1 MPGWAWCPDGGST
14 FTLPRLV
21 GIGPALR
28 LLLAGETIDA
38 ARAQAIGLVDE
49 VVDVAEL
56 DDEVA
61 ALAGRLTAGA
71 TSSVRAIKR
80 LVRCQR
86 DRRARAGAG
95 RRGGGTAPGAR
106 RARSSAGG
114 WRRSPRGSRPAPRE
128 RDRAVRAGIFRPDLL
143 AGRVA
148 LVTGGGTGIG
158 LGIASCLAAAGAT
171 VAIASRKPEHL
182 EPAAAELRGRGARVS
197 TVETNVREPEAVARM
212 VERVTAEHGRLDILV
227 NNAAGNFY
235 APSAGLSPNAWR
247 AVVETDLYGSFY
259 CAQAVYPVMKAQ
271 GGGRIVSI
279 SMTLHYRGW
288 PLMAHATAA
297 KAGVDALTRT
307 LALEWAPDRIT
318 VNAVAPGP
326 IPTEG
331 VKKRVHPARR
341 PRARRLPDG
350 RVRHPRHPARTLGH
364 ARRTSGQMVTFLAGP
379 AGEWITGAIFVVDG
393 GSWLAGGRP

>member
-1 MPGWAWCPDGGST
+1 VS
-14 FTLPRLV
+14 
-21 GIGPALR
+21 GPA
-28 LLLAGETIDA
+28 A
-38 ARAQAIGLVDE
+38 
-49 VVDVAEL
+49 
-56 DDEVA
+56 
-61 ALAGRLTAGA
+61 
-71 TSSVRAIKR
+71 
-80 LVRCQR
+80 
-86 DRRARAGAG
+86 
-95 RRGGGTAPGAR
+95 
-106 RARSSAGG
+106 
-114 WRRSPRGSRPAPRE
+114 
-128 RDRAVRAGIFRPDLL
+128 IFRSDLL
-143 AGRVA
+143 EGQVA

-182 EPAAAELRGRGARVS
+182 EPAAAELRSQGARVT

-212 VERVTAEHGRLDILV
+212 VAQVTEAHGRLDILV

-235 APSAGLSPNAWR
+235 APSATLSPNAWR

-259 CAQAVYPVMKAQ
+259 CAQAVYPIMKAQ

-331 VKKRVHPARR
+331 VQKAFTPPDARAPDVFRMDEYASRAIPLGRWGTPA
-341 PRARRLPDG
+341 D
-350 RVRHPRHPARTLGH
+350 V
-364 ARRTSGQMVTFLAGP
+364 GQMVTFLAGP

-393 GSWLAGGRP
+393 GTWLAGGRP